1 MSRKALGF
9 RLSSAHK
16 LQRNWNDWQPRGDSV
31 SAASQDGVKCIATRD
46 LGPAAAAVYDPTA
59 VGVATSDRPV
69 SPPLLQN
76 DAFPDTADTLD
87 EGGGYEA
94 AGGFSDTFGWKS
106 LGQELRINDAT
117 ADLTTFQQHG
127 NRALASK
134 DMRKSHDRG
143 MSPGASDESPRGPSR
158 PPRGRRQ
165 SSRGRRQ
172 GPLPWGP
179 LSDSSPGGIRPLPVL

>member
-87 EGGGYEA
+87 EGHVGVG
-94 AGGFSDTFGWKS
+94 
-106 LGQELRINDAT
+106 AT
-117 ADLTTFQQHG
+117 ACLQHVG
-127 NRALASK
+127 V
-134 DMRKSHDRG
+134 
-143 MSPGASDESPRGPSR
+143 GATACLQHVG
-158 PPRGRRQ
+158 
-165 SSRGRRQ
+165 
-172 GPLPWGP
+172 
-179 LSDSSPGGIRPLPVL
+179 V

>member
-16 LQRNWNDWQPRGDSV
+16 LQRDWNDWKPRLVSRHRGDSV
-31 SAASQDGVKCIATRD
+31 SAASQDGVKRIATRD
-46 LGPAAAAVYDPTA
+46 LGPAVYDPTA
-59 VGVATSDRPV
+59 VGVATSDQPV
-69 SPPLLQN
+69 SPPLLHN
-76 DAFPDTADTLD
+76 DAFPADTLD

-134 DMRKSHDRG
+134 DMRKSHGEYVAYVRG
-143 MSPGASDESPRGPSR
+143 Y
-158 PPRGRRQ
+158 
-165 SSRGRRQ
+165 
-172 GPLPWGP
+172 
-179 LSDSSPGGIRPLPVL
+179 